1 VKQTGWAELLAHDLP
16 RLVLLCVGVWLN
28 AADSLVTATI
38 MPSVARDIGG
48 YAVFA
53 WGVAGFMLGAVVATA
68 SAGRLSERLGL
79 RAGMACSAGVY
90 VLGCV
95 LSAVAPDIFTFLL
108 GRLVQGVGAGWI
120 LGLCFVAVRVSFP
133 EALWAKVFAA
143 IAAVWGVATVLGPLV
158 GGLFASHW
166 RLAFWAFAAQAAVFG
181 VAAPLGLKRDTP
193 RQGAS
198 GNPSG
203 GHPSGGLATAQLAAL
218 GASTLLIAVAGV
230 LARPLASAGL
240 VVAGLALL
248 GLMLRLDARAKVQL
262 LPRAACDLRT
272 VTGSGYAMIFCL
284 FTSTTVF
291 GVFGPALL
299 QAIDGL
305 SPLEAGYVIAT
316 DSIGWTITALAVSNL
331 QGRREDQAIRGG
343 TIAITLG
350 MAALALTL
358 PHRSIA
364 AVVAAGL
371 LLGSGFGLMW
381 SLASRRILA
390 SVAEAEAA
398 IGSSALPTLQGIGGI
413 TGAALAGVLANLL
426 GLAKGFDASAAA
438 HAAPWLFGALTP
450 IAGLGVLAA
459 IRLTSRTPELR

>member
-1 VKQTGWAELLAHDLP
+1 VKRTGWAELLAHDLP

-90 VLGCV
+90 CLGCV
-95 LSAVAPDIFTFLL
+95 MSALAPHILTFLI

-120 LGLCFVAVRVSFP
+120 VGLCFVAVRVSFP
-133 EALWAKVFAA
+133 QALWAKVFAA
-143 IAAVWGVATVLGPLV
+143 IAGVWGVATVLGPLV

-166 RLAFWAFAAQAAVFG
+166 RLAFWAFAAQAAAFG
-181 VAAPLGLKRDTP
+181 IAAPLGLRRDAP
-193 RQGAS
+193 REGAQ
-198 GNPSG
+198 
-203 GHPSGGLATAQLAAL
+203 GLAVAQLVVL
-218 GASTLLIAVAGV
+218 TASTLLIAVAGV
-230 LARPLASAGL
+230 LARPLASAVL
-240 VVAGLALL
+240 VLAGLALL
-248 GLMLRLDARAKVQL
+248 WMMLRMDARARVPL
-262 LPRAACDLRT
+262 LPRSALDLGAA
-272 VTGSGYAMIFCL
+272 TGSGYAMIFCL
-284 FTSTTVF
+284 FASTTVF

-331 QGRREDQAIRGG
+331 QGRWEAGAIRGG
-343 TIAITLG
+343 TLAITLG
-350 MAALALTL
+350 MVALALAL
-358 PHRSIA
+358 PLRNVA
-364 AVVAAGL
+364 AVAAAAL
-371 LLGSGFGLMW
+371 LMGSGFGLMW

-390 SVAEAEAA
+390 SAPETEAA
-398 IGSSALPTLQGIGGI
+398 ISASALPTVQGIGGI
-413 TGAALAGVLANLL
+413 VGAAVAGVLANLL
-426 GLAKGFDASAAA
+426 GLSQGLDARTAIR
-438 HAAPWLFGALTP
+438 AAPWLFGAFAP
-450 IAGLGVLAA
+450 IAGLGALAA
-459 IRLTSRTPELR
+459 IRLTSRTAELR

>member
-1 VKQTGWAELLAHDLP
+1 VKRTGWAELLAHDLP
-16 RLVLLCVGVWLN
+16 RLALLCVGVWLN

-79 RAGMACSAGVY
+79 RAGMACSAAVY
-90 VLGCV
+90 CIGCAV
-95 LSAVAPDIFTFLL
+95 SALAPDIFTFLL

-120 LGLCFVAVRVSFP
+120 VGLCFVAVRVSFP

-181 VAAPLGLKRDTP
+181 VAAPLGLKRDAP
-193 RQGAS
+193 RQQ
-198 GNPSG
+198 
-203 GHPSGGLATAQLAAL
+203 SGGLATPQLAAL
-218 GASTLLIAVAGV
+218 AASTLLIAVAGV
-230 LARPLASAGL
+230 LAQPLASAGL
-240 VVAGLALL
+240 VLAGLALL
-248 GLMLRLDARAKVQL
+248 GLMLRLDARARVQL

-272 VTGSGYAMIFCL
+272 VTGSGYAMIFLL

-305 SPLEAGYVIAT
+305 SPLGAGYVIAT

-331 QGRREDQAIRGG
+331 QGRGEDQAIRGG
-343 TIAITLG
+343 TLAITLG
-350 MAALALTL
+350 MAALAATL
-358 PHRSIA
+358 PHRSIV
-364 AVVAAGL
+364 AVAAAGL

-390 SVAEAEAA
+390 SVPEAEAA
-398 IGSSALPTLQGIGGI
+398 IGSSALPTVQGIGGI
-413 TGAALAGVLANLL
+413 TGAALAGVLANRL
-426 GLAKGFDASAAA
+426 GLSQGFDAGAAI
-438 HAAPWLFGALTP
+438 HAAPWLFGAFAP
-450 IAGLGVLAA
+450 IAGLGALAA
-459 IRLTSRTPELR
+459 FRLTSPASELR

>member
-1 VKQTGWAELLAHDLP
+1 MKSNTWAELLAHDLP

-90 VLGCV
+90 VIGCA
-95 LSAVAPDIFTFLL
+95 LSAMAPDIFTFLL

-120 LGLCFVAVRVSFP
+120 VGLCFVAVRVSFP

-181 VAAPLGLKRDTP
+181 VAAPLGLKRDAP
-193 RQGAS
+193 RQTA
-198 GNPSG
+198 G

-218 GASTLLIAVAGV
+218 AASTLLIAVAGV

-240 VVAGLALL
+240 VFTGLAVL
-248 GLMLRLDARAKVQL
+248 GLMLRLDARARVQL
-262 LPRAACDLRT
+262 LPRAACDLGT

-331 QGRREDQAIRGG
+331 QGHREDQAIRGG
-343 TIAITLG
+343 TVAITLG

-364 AVVAAGL
+364 AVAVAGL

-390 SVAEAEAA
+390 SVPEAEAA

-426 GLAKGFDASAAA
+426 GLSRGFDAGVAI
-438 HAAPWLFGALTP
+438 HAAPWLFGAFAP

-459 IRLTSRTPELR
+459 FRLTSQRPKLRYP